1 MPDYEIRIDA
11 TWNVVHQ
18 VSASSEDDVWEEN
31 PEVTKVIDEM
41 LAKLSAIGMT
51 TEVEVEWAND

>member
-18 VSASSEDDVWEEN
+18 VSASSEDAISEQN
-31 PEVTKVIDEM
+31 PETWQVIDEM
-41 LAKLSAIGMT
+41 LIKLSKLGMYC
-51 TEVEVEWAND
+51 EVEVEEG

>member
-18 VSASSEDDVWEEN
+18 ISASSEDAVWEEN
-31 PEVTKVIDEM
+31 PEVSKVIDEM
-41 LAKLSAIGMT
+41 LEKLYALDMA
-51 TEVEVEWAND
+51 TEVDVEWAND

>member
-1 MPDYEIRIDA
+1 MPDYEIRIDS

-18 VSASSEDDVWEEN
+18 VSASSEDAVWEEN

>member
-18 VSASSEDDVWEEN
+18 VSASPEDAIWEEN
-31 PEVTKVIDEM
+31 PETWQVIDEM
-41 LAKLSAIGMT
+41 LIKLSKLGMYC
-51 TEVEVEWAND
+51 EVEVEEG

>member
-18 VSASSEDDVWEEN
+18 VSASSEDAIWEEN
-31 PEVTKVIDEM
+31 PETWQVIDEM
-41 LAKLSAIGMT
+41 LIKLSKLGMYCA
-51 TEVEVEWAND
+51 VEVEEG